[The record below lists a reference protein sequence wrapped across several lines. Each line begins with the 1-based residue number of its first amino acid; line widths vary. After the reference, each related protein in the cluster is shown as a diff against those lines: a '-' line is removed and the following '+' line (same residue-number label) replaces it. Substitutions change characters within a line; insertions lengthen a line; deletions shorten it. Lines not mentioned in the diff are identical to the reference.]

1 MMSDMAKYQ
10 RMVNV
15 VTDKCVLAAFLFPL
29 WRKFDPIFQTE
40 NTFWQ
45 YWLIGINRCE
55 SKAKV
60 ASNTDVQVRWAH
72 IQEILIMGS
81 SALKEQTLSLSK
93 QLIATQFLQLKY
105 FPLSN
110 TNIFGALNWKGDL
123 ISWKATFFFLNIVL
137 KISFSYHRLIN
148 AHYWRFEV
156 FVLA

>member
-60 ASNTDVQVRWAH
+60 ASNTDVQVRWVH

-123 ISWKATFFFLNIVL
+123 ISWKATFFFNIVL

-156 FVLA
+156 FVMA

>member
-15 VTDKCVLAAFLFPL
+15 VTDKCVLATLFPL
-29 WRKFDPIFQTE
+29 WRKLDPIFQTE

-55 SKAKV
+55 SKVKV
-60 ASNTDVQVRWAH
+60 ASNADVQVRWVH
-72 IQEILIMGS
+72 TQEILIMGS

-105 FPLSN
+105 FLSQIQIYLELWIERGIWYLERPL
-110 TNIFGALNWKGDL
+110 
-123 ISWKATFFFLNIVL
+123 FFFNIVL

-156 FVLA
+156 FVMA